1 MIAKLRASE
10 PVRLFVYPAL
20 LALVVYLMGRGIVD
34 AELADVL
41 AGVAALVLGV
51 PAAELARRRVTSP
64 AGLGAA
70 VAAGTEAVLDQV
82 EHEAVQVL
90 GPTASTVL
98 QQVRQRVA
106 ELTAAGVSGGRHR
119 LPEGDG

>member
-20 LALVVYLMGRGIVD
+20 LALVVYLVGRGLVD
-34 AELADVL
+34 AELADIIT
-41 AGVAALVLGV
+41 GVAALALGI

-70 VAAGTEAVLDQV
+70 VAAGTEAVIDQV
-82 EHEAVQVL
+82 EQEAVQVL
-90 GPTASTVL
+90 GSAAATVL

-106 ELTAAGVSGGRHR
+106 ELGAAGVSSGRHR
-119 LPEGDG
+119 LPEQDG